1 MWRIITF
8 IIIFT
13 NYISIANAQNDWY
26 EKYLSCV
33 NDSDV
38 HAWKTLI
45 EQWEQA
51 EPESPDVYAAW
62 YNYYIKLAM
71 TDVVALTTTAP
82 ENNQEALQ
90 LMDSTGVVAGYM
102 YGIESYNDSILQ
114 IGYQKLDTAI
124 RLFPDRLDLP
134 FGKVAMLFR
143 QQLYSEVMQE
153 LRHVLDRS
161 EKNGNRWLWTLNQ
174 PVDNGEYV
182 LKDSMQ
188 DYFAQLFDAGQSDY
202 ASQLDEW
209 MLQLYPTDIIF
220 RSNKASL
227 LAIDKRYSEALPI
240 YLSIYEDNP
249 DDIIVASNIA
259 HIYYT
264 LGDKEATL
272 KYYSKLVQCGDNEIE
287 DIAKQRIKEIKGKQN
302 KK

>member
-1 MWRIITF
+1 MRRIITL
-8 IIIFT
+8 IIILT
-13 NYISIANAQNDWY
+13 NYISIANAQNNWY

-38 HAWKTLI
+38 HALKTMI

-82 ENNQEALQ
+82 EDNQEALQ

-114 IGYQKLDTAI
+114 IGYQKLNTAI
-124 RLFPDRLDLP
+124 KLFPDRLDLP

-153 LRHVLDRS
+153 FRNVLDRS

-174 PVDNGEYV
+174 PLDDGEYI

-188 DYFAQLFDAGQSDY
+188 DYFVQMFDAGQSDY
-202 ASQLDEW
+202 ASQLVEW

-220 RSNKASL
+220 CSDKASL
-227 LAIDKRYSEALPI
+227 LAIAKRYSEALPI

-272 KYYSKLVQCGDNEIE
+272 KYYSKLLQCGDSEIE
-287 DIAKQRIKEIKGKQN
+287 GLAKQRIKEAKSW
-302 KK
+302 